1 MREAILVP
9 IDQCDPIEQIV
20 PWVDNIAKPGM
31 SVVFLVRSSVNNW
44 AWIYAHV
51 TAIQTGNVIAL
62 QTCNAQERARLEEEQ
77 QSAELK
83 LAALRES
90 LRRKGLETEVK
101 IYAGG
106 LKKTLANL
114 TKDENVR
121 FVMISGGRVNLFA
134 RLIGPVARFF
144 NPFKRAGFS
153 PLVLIHPDSG
163 LASSKRA

>member
-9 IDQCDPIEQIV
+9 IDQCDPLEQIV
-20 PWVDNIAKPGM
+20 PWVESIAKPGM
-31 SVVFLVRSSVNNW
+31 RVVFLVRSSVNNW

-83 LAALRES
+83 LAALRDS
-90 LRRKGLETEVK
+90 MRRKGLETEVK

-106 LKKTLANL
+106 LRKTLANL
-114 TKDENVR
+114 DKSENIR
-121 FVMISGGRVNLFA
+121 FLLMPTGST
-134 RLIGPVARFF
+134 GPVV
-144 NPFKRAGFS
+144 RALERIVRLFIPVTHPRFS
-153 PLVLIHPDSG
+153 PLLLINLG
-163 LASSKRA
+163 TGIARSK